1 MPLSEFDLIRGY
13 LTNLGSRRADVLVG
27 VGDDAACVRVPP
39 GAAVS
44 TVVTSVRG
52 GACAC
57 TTGEAFGYLSFAH
70 ALLCALAARAR
81 PVWATLAL
89 TLPELHEEWVGGFS
103 AAVDRLA
110 KEHGVSIVG
119 GDSTQGP
126 LLVSFF
132 LSVLVETGD
141 ARQKHAARPG
151 DAVYVLGEI
160 GCETTAPLAVGPV
173 LGSCASTATHVRHG
187 LHDSM
192 TRLGAPGSLG
202 ATVWDDRL
210 TLAAG
215 GDATSHTHS
224 LLNTPGLLALCCLVP
239 AQLRARFAQALLE
252 HHVPGTHVGMVEARP
267 GIRTRT
273 QA

>member
-81 PVWATLAL
+81 PLWATLAL
-89 TLPELHEEWVGGFS
+89 TLPALHEEWVDGFS
-103 AAVDRLA
+103 TAVDRLA

-126 LLVSFF
+126 LLLSVF
-132 LSVLVETGD
+132 LSVLDETCD
-141 ARQKHAARPG
+141 AAQKHVTRPG

-160 GCETTAPLAVGPV
+160 GSETAAPLGVGPV

-187 LHDSM
+187 LHDSV
-192 TRLGAPGSLG
+192 TRLGEPGALG

-210 TLAAG
+210 ALAAG
-215 GDATSHTHS
+215 DDRSSHTHT

-239 AQLRARFAQALLE
+239 AEQRGRFEHALLE
-252 HHVPGTHVGMVEARP
+252 HDVPGTQVGVVEARP
-267 GIRTRT
+267 GVRARSS
-273 QA
+273 A